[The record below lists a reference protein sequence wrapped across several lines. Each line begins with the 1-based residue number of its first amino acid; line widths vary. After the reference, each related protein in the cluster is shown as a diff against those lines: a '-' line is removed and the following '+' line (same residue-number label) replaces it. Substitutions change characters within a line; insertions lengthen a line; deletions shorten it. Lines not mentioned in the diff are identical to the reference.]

1 VIPIERRMMGK
12 NPGRKK
18 GGVLQLQTP
27 KVKHK
32 PKLAVF
38 LLGKT
43 SQRITMNASKR
54 HGKRLR
60 VFLGKQ

>member
-1 VIPIERRMMGK
+1 MGK

-54 HGKRLR
+54 HRKRLR